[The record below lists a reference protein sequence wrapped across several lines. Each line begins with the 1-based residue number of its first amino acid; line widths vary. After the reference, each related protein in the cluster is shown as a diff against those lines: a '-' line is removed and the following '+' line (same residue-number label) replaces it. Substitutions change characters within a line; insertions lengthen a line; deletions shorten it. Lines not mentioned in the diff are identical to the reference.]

1 MIPQAHAEPAIRKL
15 ALRVASVVLTTG
27 ILAALGA
34 CSSDGNGGTDV
45 TIGSG
50 QSADPVTLDFPVFY
64 VKRPVPGDDAD
75 VVTDARELRRYAPGA
90 DLYMRTSASPSS
102 PEINITGAVTGNG
115 RADIRDVDVSFD
127 GQKVVFAMRIAPEG
141 MDPEDVDPEDA
152 IPSWDIW
159 LYDVATRELRRVIQS
174 DNIDNDGHDIMPH
187 FLPDGRIVFSSTRQR
202 RAKAI
207 LLDENKP
214 QYSAQVEGTTGVR
227 PAFNLHVMDEDG
239 ENIKQ
244 ISFNQSHDLDPAV
257 LSNGQIVFTRWD
269 QAIDDSQMDLY
280 RINPDGSGLELL
292 YGAVSHATGTPNPT
306 TGTPTIVQFLQPR
319 PMQDGRTLV
328 LLRPFDGTNEGGDL
342 VLIDTDN
349 YVECNQTVPTTT
361 VASAPPCAAQ
371 ARALPT
377 DVRTIPGPSPGGRF
391 RSASPLFDG
400 TNRLLVSWSQCRLV
414 LEGRIVPCTADNL
427 ENPAAEE
434 APPLYGIYIYD
445 VRDNTQRPIV
455 APEEGY
461 IYTEVVAAASRPL
474 PPVILDRMAGT
485 DFDSSLEA
493 EGVGILHIRSVYDF
507 DGEDRAPGGI
517 AAVRNPANADY
528 ATRPARFLRLEK
540 VVSQPD
546 EDTRDIANTA
556 FGPRGRRFGMR
567 DILGYA
573 PIEPD
578 GSVKVKV
585 PANVAFTFSV
595 LDGNGRRLN
604 TFPLHTNWLQVQV
617 GETLECNG
625 CHSTTVNAANPARSH
640 GRKGLYTSVNNGA
653 PTTGAP
659 FPNTNAA
666 LWADMGETM
675 AEVRNRI
682 MCSGA
687 CKPSVNLVFNDYW
700 PASGITP
707 QASYDACYFRGA
719 TDIPIDPALP
729 VADAPDDVA
738 RRHVCQTSLITA
750 PPTTTACSAN
760 WASTCRVTINY
771 PDHIHPL
778 WSADRRVLDEN
789 DVLIEDRTC
798 TSCHSPV
805 DADNVV
811 RVPAGD
817 LDLTDGP
824 SDEEPDHLKSY
835 RELLFGDIGQIVE
848 GGQLVDECLQFQTD
862 PVTNVTTCVQFR
874 QVPAS
879 MSANGANA
887 STRFFSKFDANSPN
901 GNHAGWLSPAELKLI
916 SEWLDIGAQY
926 YNNPF
931 DAPED

>member
-1 MIPQAHAEPAIRKL
+1 MRSSQAQAETAIRKFARRGVSL
-15 ALRVASVVLTTG
+15 AFAAG
-27 ILAALGA
+27 ILTALGA
-34 CSSDGNGGTDV
+34 CSGDGNGGTDV

-50 QSADPVTLDFPVFY
+50 QSGDPVTLDFPVFY
-64 VKRPVPGDDAD
+64 VKRPVPANDAD
-75 VVTDARELRRYAPGA
+75 VVTDARELRRYSPGA
-90 DLYMRTSASPSS
+90 DLYMRTAASPSAR
-102 PEINITGAVTGNG
+102 EINITGAVTGNG

-159 LYDVATRELRRVIQS
+159 LYDIAANELRRVIQS
-174 DNIDNDGHDIMPH
+174 DNVENDGHDIMPH

-202 RAKAI
+202 RSKAI

-214 QYSAQVEGTTGVR
+214 QYSAQVEGFTGVR
-227 PAFNLHVMDEDG
+227 PAFNLHVMDENG
-239 ENIKQ
+239 ENITQ

-257 LSNGQIVFTRWD
+257 LNNGQIVFTRWER
-269 QAIDDSQMDLY
+269 AIDDDQMDLY

-306 TGTPTIVQFLQPR
+306 TGTPTTVQFLQPR

-328 LLRPFDGTNEGGDL
+328 LVRPFDGTNEGGDL
-342 VLIDTDN
+342 VLIDTEN
-349 YVECNQTVPTTT
+349 YVECNQTVPTIPQQI
-361 VASAPPCAAQ
+361 SAPPPCAAQ

-377 DVRTIPGPSPGGRF
+377 DVRTLPGPSPGGRF

-400 TNRLLVSWSQCRLV
+400 TNRLLVSWSQCRLT
-414 LEGRIVPCTADNL
+414 LNSRFVPCTADNL
-427 ENPAAEE
+427 ADPDAEE
-434 APPLYGIYIYD
+434 APPLYGIYVYD

-461 IYTEVVAAASRPL
+461 IYTEVVAAAARPL
-474 PPVILDRMAGT
+474 PPVILDSMPGA
-485 DFDSSLEA
+485 DFDSTLET

-528 ATRPARFLRLEK
+528 AARPARFLRLEK

-585 PANVAFTFSV
+585 PANVAFTFSI
-595 LDGNGRRLN
+595 LDANGRRLN
-604 TFPLHTNWLQVQV
+604 AFPLHTNWLQVQT

-640 GRKGLYTSVNNGA
+640 GRKGLYPSINSGA
-653 PTTGAP
+653 PIQGAP
-659 FPNTNAA
+659 FPNTNA
-666 LWADMGETM
+666 LLEADIGETM

-682 MCSGA
+682 MCGGA
-687 CKPSVNLVFNDYW
+687 CKPSVNLIAIDHWTAGPNAKADW
-700 PASGITP
+700 H
-707 QASYDACYFRGA
+707 ACYFPGG
-719 TDIPIDPALP
+719 TDVLLDPADL
-729 VADAPDDVA
+729 
-738 RRHVCQTSLITA
+738 TSLHSCDEGLPLPAAQI
-750 PPTTTACSAN
+750 PTTAACSAN
-760 WASTCRVTINY
+760 WSSTCRVTINY

-778 WSADRRVLDEN
+778 WSVERNMPDPN
-789 DVLIEDRTC
+789 DPNVMVNRACIT
-798 TSCHSPV
+798 CHSPV
-805 DADNVV
+805 DADNAV
-811 RVPAGD
+811 RVPFGD

-824 SDEEPDHLKSY
+824 SDDEPDHLKSY
-835 RELLFGDIGQIVE
+835 RELLFNDIGQIVE

-862 PVTNVTTCVQFR
+862 PVTNVTTCVQYR
-874 QVPAS
+874 QVQAS
-879 MSANGANA
+879 MNANGANA
-887 STRFFSKFDANSPN
+887 STRFFAKFDANNPN

-931 DAPED
+931 AAPED